1 MKCKHKDLPPGA
13 VFCPWC
19 GERLVKERGA
29 VKVPPPRLLPSG
41 TYFNQLTV
49 NGSRISV
56 SGESEEEYYTK
67 ARAAKMGLL
76 KTKKT
81 APKMTLGAVIDK
93 YIKENDGVLSPSTI
107 NSYKS
112 YRKTRFKAYL
122 EKDISK
128 INFQAMIN
136 EEAKHAKPKT
146 VANAWR
152 LVTPA
157 LEAAGM
163 DAPEITLPKSAKAE
177 RKWLD
182 YEQIEKFTDGLY
194 GKSFEIGALLALHGL
209 RRSELLHLTSDDIDL
224 VNQTINVRGAS
235 VWTSSGLTDKD
246 TNKNRSSSRIVH
258 IVIPRLKTL
267 LEGSSGR
274 LVSTYP
280 TTLYAQIN
288 ALCKALGLPE
298 VGVHGLRHSF
308 ASLAY
313 HLGWSEQMT
322 MLEGGW
328 SDPKIVHEIYTH
340 LAVKDINSDIE
351 KMRKFYG
358 GADGLATAKT
368 QK

>member
-49 NGSRISV
+49 NGSRISI
-56 SGESEEEYYTK
+56 SGETEEEYYTK

-76 KTKKT
+76 GNKKA
-81 APKMTLGAVIDK
+81 APKLTLGTAIDR

-107 NSYKS
+107 NAYKS
-112 YRKTRFKAYL
+112 YRKSRFSGFMD
-122 EKDISK
+122 KDIGK
-128 INFQAMIN
+128 INYQAMVN

-157 LEAAGM
+157 LTAAGM
-163 DAPEITLPKSAKAE
+163 DPPEVTLPKAAKAE
-177 RKWLD
+177 RPWLD
-182 YEQIEKFTDGLY
+182 YEQIQVFINALN
-194 GKSFEIGALLALHGL
+194 GKNFEIGALLALHSL
-209 RRSELLHLTSDDIDL
+209 RRSELLHLTKEDIDL
-224 VNQTINVRGAS
+224 DNELIHVRGAS

-246 TNKNRSSSRIVH
+246 TNKNKSSARIVH
-258 IVIPRLKTL
+258 IMIPRLKTL
-267 LEGSSGR
+267 LEPLQGR
-274 LVSTYP
+274 LVTTYP
-280 TTLYAQIN
+280 TTLYSQIN
-288 ALCKALGLPE
+288 GLCESLGLPQ

-328 SDPKIVHEIYTH
+328 SNPAIVHEIYTH
-340 LAVKDINSDIE
+340 LAAKDVTSDIE
-351 KMRKFYG
+351 KMKAFYT
-358 GADGLATAKT
+358 GADKLIT